1 MKKYSLFVA
10 ILAGSLAAHALTVTK
25 GNIYTRPSGATYP
38 DPLSGITYAGGNSYY
53 AVADN
58 GADVWGLYPCTI
70 QLSADGKTVSSFQ
83 IATTNNAVKPSGM
96 SDIEGVAY
104 DPSTGNVWIA
114 DESKK
119 TIKEYNPTTG
129 AVAGDKAFYRVKV
142 IVPNE

>member
-1 MKKYSLFVA
+1 MKKTYSLFAAV
-10 ILAGSLAAHALTVTK
+10 LAGSLAAHALTVTK

-38 DPLSGITYAGGNSYY
+38 DPLSGITYAGGDSYY
-53 AVADN
+53 SVADN

-83 IATTNNAVKPSGM
+83 IATTNNAVKPSGT
-96 SDIEGVAY
+96 SDVEGIAY
-104 DPSTGNVWIA
+104 DPASGNVWIA

-129 AVAGDKAFYRVKV
+129 VLMFKKQMALCSS
-142 IVPNE
+142 

>member
-10 ILAGSLAAHALTVTK
+10 ILAGSLATHALTVTK

-70 QLSADGKTVSSFQ
+70 QLSADGKTVSSR
-83 IATTNNAVKPSGM
+83 S
-96 SDIEGVAY
+96 
-104 DPSTGNVWIA
+104 
-114 DESKK
+114 
-119 TIKEYNPTTG
+119 
-129 AVAGDKAFYRVKV
+129 
-142 IVPNE
+142 

>member
-1 MKKYSLFVA
+1 M
-10 ILAGSLAAHALTVTK
+10 
-25 GNIYTRPSGATYP
+25 
-38 DPLSGITYAGGNSYY
+38 
-53 AVADN
+53 
-58 GADVWGLYPCTI
+58 
-70 QLSADGKTVSSFQ
+70 SSFQ